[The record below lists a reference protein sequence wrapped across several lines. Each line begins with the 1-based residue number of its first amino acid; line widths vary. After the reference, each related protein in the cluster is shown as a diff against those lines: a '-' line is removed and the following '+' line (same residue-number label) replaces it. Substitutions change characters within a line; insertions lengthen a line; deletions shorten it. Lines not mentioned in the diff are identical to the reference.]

1 MRQLQDNASRIEAI
15 VVKLIDNSKK
25 EREQNREHMKEIL
38 TKFENTLNVI
48 GKLSGNGIS
57 HLFKKDKEKA

>member
-1 MRQLQDNASRIEAI
+1 MIQLIN
-15 VVKLIDNSKK
+15 NSKK

-57 HLFKKDKEKA
+57 HLFKKDKEKV